1 MTSKMKRKFSSL
13 SYYAQ
18 KIYWKLMTARPSP
31 FVVSAVLIAFSVF
44 LLGGGIYDILEKPL
58 VAIVLSGGRP
68 LFYMPGSLNQQLIA
82 ESIYIMILY
91 TVGIMGFL
99 FAYRSTK
106 YVYKPRQAFM
116 LLMLGCI
123 FIIIAY
129 IATEM
134 LFLARFKW

>member
-1 MTSKMKRKFSSL
+1 MTSKMKRRFSSL

-18 KIYWKLMTARPSP
+18 KIYWKIITAKPSP
-31 FVVSAVLIAFSVF
+31 FLVSTILIAFSIF
-44 LLGGGIYDILEKPL
+44 LFSGGIYDILEKPL
-58 VAIVLSGGRP
+58 IAIVLSGGRP
-68 LFYMPGSLNQQLIA
+68 LFYMPGSLNRQVIA
-82 ESIYIMILY
+82 ESIIVMALY
-91 TVGIMGFL
+91 AIGIIGFL

-123 FIIIAY
+123 FIIVAY